1 MLQQYGERLKI
12 ETSTPVQSIEFDEAA
27 QSYQLSTPR
36 GNIKARAVI
45 HATNGH
51 AGHLLP
57 GLRGALYPVR
67 GQMTAQ
73 APTNGFGVQ
82 GGSRSWSIHYGTG
95 FDYMT
100 QSGKGGEIFL
110 GGGLA
115 QASQRGMHEIGNVR
129 DNENSSLALAHLSG
143 IVNAVWSKDN
153 RESAASHVIA
163 AWTGVMGFTADS
175 LPLVGRLPEEA
186 TSRTGQGEWISAGFN
201 GYGMA
206 NAWLSAKYVAD
217 QILKCG
223 DNGMLPRS
231 YLISAERLKGMNA
244 KDGAGYWMATLG
256 LD

>member
-1 MLQQYGERLKI
+1 MQSVDFDDSSQLYTLK
-12 ETSTPVQSIEFDEAA
+12 TTHGS
-27 QSYQLSTPR
+27 
-36 GNIKARAVI
+36 IKARTVI

-73 APTNGFGVQ
+73 AATDNFGVQ

-100 QSGKGGEIFL
+100 QSGGSGEIFL

-115 QASQRGMHEIGNVR
+115 QASQRGLHEIGNVR
-129 DNENSSLALAHLSG
+129 DDENSSLALAHLSG
-143 IVNAVWSKDN
+143 IVNAVWSKEHRD
-153 RESAASHVIA
+153 SSASHVIA

-186 TSRTGQGEWISAGFN
+186 TSRAGNGEWISAGFN

-217 QILKCG
+217 QVLERKDDG
-223 DNGMLPRS
+223 VLPRS
-231 YLISAERLKGMNA
+231 YLISTQRLNSMSA
-244 KDGAGYWMATLG
+244 SDGANYWMAALG
-256 LD
+256 VD